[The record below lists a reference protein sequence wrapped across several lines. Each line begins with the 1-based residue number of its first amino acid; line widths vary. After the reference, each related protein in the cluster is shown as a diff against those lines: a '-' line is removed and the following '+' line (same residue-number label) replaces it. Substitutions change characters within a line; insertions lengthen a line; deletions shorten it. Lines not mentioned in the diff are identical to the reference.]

1 MRTIILLSAI
11 FILGACSARHSNVAS
26 APVDSVQLS
35 PPSAEHFAFGPG
47 DVIDIKVW
55 RQPDMDMQIVI
66 APDGAI
72 TYPLVG
78 RIQVAG
84 MTYPELVSTIE
95 TELQTYYTDP
105 SVAVN
110 IVQVSNQKV
119 FVLGEVN
126 NPSVLQIE
134 NELSVLEA
142 LTRTGGIS
150 NDANTENV
158 LLIRGGLEEPTLYTV
173 NVQGIIGGD
182 LSQNVMLQRGDILMV
197 PTSTIVEVERFFRR
211 ISGILSPVVSGS
223 ATYRNVNGQG
233 AQSAPTQ

>member
-1 MRTIILLSAI
+1 MKTIILLSA
-11 FILGACSARHSNVAS
+11 LLSLTACVAKHSNVAN
-26 APVDSVQLS
+26 APVDSVHLA
-35 PPSAEHFAFGPG
+35 PPAAEHFAFGPG

-78 RIQVAG
+78 RIEVSG
-84 MTYPELVSTIE
+84 MTYPELVTTIE

-110 IVQVSNQKV
+110 IVEVSNQKV

-150 NDANTENV
+150 SDANTENV
-158 LLIRGGLEEPTLYTV
+158 LLIRGGLEEPSLYTV
-173 NVQGIIGGD
+173 NVQGILSGD

-211 ISGILSPVVSGS
+211 VSGILTPVVSGT
-223 ATYRNVNGQG
+223 AIYRNINGQG
-233 AQSAPTQ
+233 AQGATSQ

>member
-1 MRTIILLSAI
+1 
-11 FILGACSARHSNVAS
+11 
-26 APVDSVQLS
+26 
-35 PPSAEHFAFGPG
+35 
-47 DVIDIKVW
+47 
-55 RQPDMDMQIVI
+55 MDMQIVI

-78 RIQVAG
+78 RIEVAG
-84 MTYPELVSTIE
+84 MTYPELVTRIE

-110 IVQVSNQKV
+110 IVEVSNQKV

-173 NVQGIIGGD
+173 DVQGILAGD
-182 LSQNVMLQRGDILMV
+182 MSQNAMLQRGDILMV

-211 ISGILSPVVSGS
+211 VSGILSPVVSGS
-223 ATYRNVNGQG
+223 ATYRNINGQG
-233 AQSAPTQ
+233 AQSAPTP